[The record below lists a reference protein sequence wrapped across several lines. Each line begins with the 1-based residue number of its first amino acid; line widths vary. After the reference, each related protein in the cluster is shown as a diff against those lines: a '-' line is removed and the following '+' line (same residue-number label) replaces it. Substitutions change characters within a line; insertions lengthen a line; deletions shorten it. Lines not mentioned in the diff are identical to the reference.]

1 MIAHIML
8 NNQIQPIVFIYDFI
22 LKMIKGF
29 QYEYQ
34 ITENTTQKFQVS
46 NLQRTGLKE
55 SCTKN
60 LLSTKFTRL

>member
-8 NNQIQPIVFIYDFI
+8 NNQIQPIAFIYDFI

-46 NLQRTGLKE
+46 NLYKGQA
-55 SCTKN
+55 
-60 LLSTKFTRL
+60 